1 VAERWKIN
9 TRRELFPEIRQRR
22 VCGIRFPNKFGRRS
36 LAQSV
41 NALAPEMY
49 PLRFRIIVATVL
61 VAMLG
66 GLTAAFAAD
75 AHAACAQA
83 RHDCDDVPSIAECC
97 CGDSGS
103 SVPAPPE
110 PRVQLGPTVVV
121 AMPAV
126 DGVVDVASEPASLYQ
141 VRTVSPRVCL
151 LDLPTL
157 FATLLI

>member
-1 VAERWKIN
+1 
-9 TRRELFPEIRQRR
+9 
-22 VCGIRFPNKFGRRS
+22 
-36 LAQSV
+36 
-41 NALAPEMY
+41 MY
-49 PLRFRIIVATVL
+49 PLRVRLIVATVL

-66 GLTAAFAAD
+66 SMTAAFAAD

-97 CGDSGS
+97 CGDAGP
-103 SVPAPPE
+103 SVPAPPQ
-110 PRVQLGPTVVV
+110 PRVQLAPTVVT
-121 AMPAV
+121 AMPAGDV
-126 DGVVDVASEPASLYQ
+126 GADVVAEPVGLYQ